1 MAEGGIDFDP
11 TTDDSNINDDYD
23 SLRPD
28 EDETQDTWW
37 ERVGPRM
44 RRLSTDVIEKIWRS
58 RRHWEQNRAEYIP
71 LLEQRSHE
79 ENETTY
85 ERIKNIF
92 PDADTR
98 KFDYDSNEDGYIFIK
113 LKGDTNIYHEL
124 LDPSDNIII
133 NADESKL
140 KKLKK
145 ALGESSD
152 EKTSRNDAQ
161 ITTIQEEIDQETNR
175 LTDENTS
182 ESDKE
187 SAREKIK
194 ELKREIETLE
204 NENEQLEEKMSL
216 RERVR
221 RIFKKYGLTVIGVAV
236 AATAIITAI
245 VEAISK
251 RLAQVANCVGNGLKA
266 LGKKLGEILPGAI
279 GAIVSFLLKTA
290 GEAIGFLA
298 KNAWL
303 LIVAVVI
310 FLIER
315 VKSSK

>member
-1 MAEGGIDFDP
+1 MAEGIDFDP
-11 TTDDSNINDDYD
+11 IDDDSNINEEYD

-44 RRLSTDVIEKIWRS
+44 RRLSTNVIEKIWRG

-85 ERIKNIF
+85 ERIKNKF

-113 LKGDTNIYHEL
+113 LKGDTNVYHEL

-140 KKLKK
+140 KRLKK

-152 EKTSRNDAQ
+152 EKASRNDAQ
-161 ITTIQEEIDQETNR
+161 IATIQEEIDQETNR

-204 NENEQLEEKMSL
+204 NENEQLEEHMTLK
-216 RERVR
+216 EKVK
-221 RIFKKYGLTVIGVAV
+221 RIFRKYGVTVLGISL

-245 VEAISK
+245 VEALSK
-251 RLAQVANCVGNGLKA
+251 KLAQVANGVGNGLKS
-266 LGKKLGEILPGAI
+266 LSKKLAELLPGAI
-279 GAIVSFLLKTA
+279 GAIVSFLLKTV